1 MSVTPKSMWPAVKA
15 MLHSVY
21 DQPDAAS
28 VNAQFD
34 RLLDYVDGKLPD
46 AHDHLD
52 TARADILAFTGFP
65 EGLWQQIWSNNP
77 NERLNREIRRRTD
90 SVGIFPNRESVI
102 RLVGGVL
109 AEQTDEWAE
118 GRRYLGLEVLAR
130 SRMRVIPNTE
140 SEVVADNFIALSA

>member
-21 DQPDAAS
+21 DQPDADA

-34 RLLDYVDGKLPD
+34 RLLDYVDDKLPD
-46 AHDHLD
+46 AHEHLD
-52 TARADILAFTGFP
+52 AARADMLAFTQFP

-90 SVGIFPNRESVI
+90 SVGIFPNRDATT
-102 RLVGGVL
+102 RLVGAVL
-109 AEQTDEWAE
+109 AEQTDEWTE
-118 GRRYLGLEVLAR
+118 GCRYLGLDVLAK
-130 SRMRVIPNTE
+130 SRLSLVPDNGAEVTTE
-140 SEVVADNFIALSA
+140 PTLELSA